1 MELFDYQEDYG
12 VLICKPCGFAVPP
25 SNLRGH
31 ITKRHLEDARH
42 ACRLNPLLANATR
55 PADALTA
62 YLRKRFDL
70 ENTTIRRPSPTVKPI
85 LGLKLY
91 YGFQCSRC
99 DFVRTATRYAEEI
112 MQRHFN
118 IHRAIP
124 RRRGSQ
130 KKIPNAPAED
140 DGPMFQKVYCQR
152 FFVSGPQ
159 SSYFTV
165 SVPTEIEIREKSG
178 PLDKADI
185 VRALFDE
192 ELERSGY
199 EQQRSAPAYDDQS
212 DRTNASP
219 WLEMTRWPRY
229 FNGIEPAQVMPLGYA
244 ANPVTEP
251 SLYILTNSL
260 DRIVEQ
266 AYRSICED
274 KISVF
279 DQARINSF
287 IVSQSAKEERMIKVK
302 LQKQTFRAYKDLWKR
317 LLCFAYRTSK
327 PIQPAILPHR
337 FTTAQ
342 LFHLDRAISLAEE
355 LAALQEAGEDGT
367 GTTNEEKETVA
378 DLDRACLLLCISLLN
393 HTLRGTHFESV
404 VLSFLAVLGVDE
416 KPGCVFRGPLSY
428 SPDLSKFIKIAQML
442 VVQRAVLAAEDG
454 AVEHPS
460 DMLDEMRERFM
471 VRGSRTAFDWAYRLR
486 AYAKKVVSNTT
497 SLGYILWLED
507 GETVT
512 YKDARFS
519 MDALRDFVAAQL
531 RHAQRDLQ
539 DLLLLHPE
547 ESREDVV
554 PTLYLHRL
562 RDDHSNSQVS

>member
-1 MELFDYQEDYG
+1 
-12 VLICKPCGFAVPP
+12 
-25 SNLRGH
+25 
-31 ITKRHLEDARH
+31 
-42 ACRLNPLLANATR
+42 
-55 PADALTA
+55 
-62 YLRKRFDL
+62 
-70 ENTTIRRPSPTVKPI
+70 
-85 LGLKLY
+85 
-91 YGFQCSRC
+91 
-99 DFVRTATRYAEEI
+99 
-112 MQRHFN
+112 
-118 IHRAIP
+118 
-124 RRRGSQ
+124 
-130 KKIPNAPAED
+130 
-140 DGPMFQKVYCQR
+140 
-152 FFVSGPQ
+152 
-159 SSYFTV
+159 
-165 SVPTEIEIREKSG
+165 
-178 PLDKADI
+178 
-185 VRALFDE
+185 
-192 ELERSGY
+192 
-199 EQQRSAPAYDDQS
+199 
-212 DRTNASP
+212 
-219 WLEMTRWPRY
+219 MTRWPRY

-471 VRGSRTAFDWAYRLR
+471 VRRSRTAFDWAYRLR

-497 SLGYILWLED
+497 LLGYILWSED

-519 MDALRDFVAAQL
+519 IDALRDFVAAQL

-562 RDDHSNSQVS
+562 RDDYSNSQVSWNFLQDPRNKEQL

>member
-1 MELFDYQEDYG
+1 
-12 VLICKPCGFAVPP
+12 
-25 SNLRGH
+25 
-31 ITKRHLEDARH
+31 
-42 ACRLNPLLANATR
+42 
-55 PADALTA
+55 
-62 YLRKRFDL
+62 
-70 ENTTIRRPSPTVKPI
+70 
-85 LGLKLY
+85 
-91 YGFQCSRC
+91 
-99 DFVRTATRYAEEI
+99 
-112 MQRHFN
+112 
-118 IHRAIP
+118 
-124 RRRGSQ
+124 
-130 KKIPNAPAED
+130 
-140 DGPMFQKVYCQR
+140 MFQKVYYQR

-212 DRTNASP
+212 DQTNASP

-471 VRGSRTAFDWAYRLR
+471 VRRSRTAFDWAYRLR

-497 SLGYILWLED
+497 LLGYILWSED

-519 MDALRDFVAAQL
+519 IDALRDFVAAQL

-562 RDDHSNSQVS
+562 RDDYSNSQVSWNFLQDPRNKEQL